1 MFICLVFVVQVV
13 TQVIS
18 ILFPLVQMIPTVFD
32 GVTTK
37 GFLIELVVLLIF
49 YVVECISVVLAI
61 TLSDGN
67 I

>member
-32 GVTTK
+32 VVTTK
-37 GFLIELVVLLIF
+37 GFLIELVILVIF